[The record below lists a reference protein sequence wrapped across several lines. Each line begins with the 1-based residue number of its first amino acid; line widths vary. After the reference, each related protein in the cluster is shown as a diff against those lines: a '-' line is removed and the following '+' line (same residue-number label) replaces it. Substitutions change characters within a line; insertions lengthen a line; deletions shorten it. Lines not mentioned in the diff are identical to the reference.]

1 MLGIKLKKSADDEQ
15 VNKVV
20 GDEFMTHKKNKWR
33 LNVAKLIVAL
43 LSIVMLYMFGSHV
56 VSNYDEMEK
65 RAEKQHQQYVS
76 YDYLIDDIQNFA
88 YSLQFEALKQQVGV
102 EQALSEMIELE
113 KLLDGKDENQ
123 QRQIMESLAD
133 NIESLDDVNY
143 EYDVNL
149 QYYITDGS
157 NEITVKKLDNQLTKL
172 VSEDA
177 ISKEYQQ
184 LINDYVFFMEISFD
198 SEGNVNILHLNGG
211 NEESVYNYVSDPSVY
226 VDWESQLVEE
236 TESDEIVIEEITH
249 NSEEARLKPL
259 KNIKILAAVS
269 KNVLPGDQ
277 LYHDV
282 HMNAWAYEP
291 FAVCYILFFAS
302 LIGLFVIIMPY
313 KILSQFKLLNGV
325 TKIPFELLLGALSFL
340 TIGLTLASTELIY
353 MTQTQELRQFF
364 ADYMLTMNSD
374 TLTNAVNLCYWF
386 LLFTV
391 IYIDFYV
398 LKHMVK
404 VGIFTYIKE
413 NTITFII
420 LKFIKRGAISAYR
433 NATDLNLKD
442 KNTKQIL
449 ILLTVNFVLVS
460 MMCSIWFFGIIAA
473 LIYSVVVFFLVIKL
487 MKKVNGD
494 YARLS
499 KVTHALSSGV
509 VDVSVEEDLGY
520 FNDLRDEMQ
529 HIQAGFKKAVAQEVK
544 SQKMKTDL
552 IANVSHDLKTP
563 LTSIVTYVDLLKNPN
578 LSEELRTE
586 YVETLDRKADRLK
599 VLIEDLFEM
608 SKASSGNVSLN
619 LVEVDVVSLMKQTL
633 LESEDKI
640 MMANLIVRRQF
651 PEEKVLLHLDSQRMY
666 RVFENLIL
674 NMTKY
679 AMPSTRAYI
688 EISDLDESVQ
698 ITFRNM
704 SAEEITFNAEDIV
717 ERFVRGDSSR
727 HTEGS
732 GLGLA
737 ISKSFVELQ
746 GGQFEILVDGDLFK
760 VVITFTK

>member
-123 QRQIMESLAD
+123 QRQIMESLAY
-133 NIESLDDVNY
+133 NLESLDDVNY
-143 EYDVNL
+143 NYGVNL
-149 QYYITDGS
+149 QYYIVDET
-157 NEITVKKLDNQLTKL
+157 NEISEKKLDNQLTKV

-184 LINDYVFFMEISFD
+184 LISDYVFFMELSFD

-211 NEESVYNYVSDPSVY
+211 NEESVHYYVSDSSVN
-226 VDWESQLVEE
+226 VDWESQ
-236 TESDEIVIEEITH
+236 IEEYEEEEKSH
-249 NSEEARLKPL
+249 NSEAALLKPL
-259 KNIKILAAVS
+259 KNMKILAAVS
-269 KNVLPGDQ
+269 KNVLPGDS

-460 MMCSIWFFGIIAA
+460 LMCCAWFFGIIAA
-473 LIYSVVVFFLVIKL
+473 FIYSVVVFFLVIKL

-578 LSEELRTE
+578 LSEELRAE

-688 EISDLDESVQ
+688 EISDLNESVQ

-760 VVITFTK
+760 VVITFKK